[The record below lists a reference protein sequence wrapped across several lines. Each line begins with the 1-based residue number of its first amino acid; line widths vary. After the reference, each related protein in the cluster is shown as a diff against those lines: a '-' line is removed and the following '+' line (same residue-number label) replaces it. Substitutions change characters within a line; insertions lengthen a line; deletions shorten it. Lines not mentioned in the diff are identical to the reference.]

1 MNKDSNIGNLQLSEY
16 ANQMELA
23 FEMTKSV
30 SEDYIEYVYRGNFSD
45 GITSNILKLTEVK
58 FINDEDAVSSRKR
71 ISYLLIESLQNVIR
85 HHDISIDEE
94 FSGESL
100 FVIQKTSDS
109 IYLTTANVIN
119 NEKIPVLEKYLNTI
133 KKLSPKE
140 LKEEYHKI
148 LVNGVI
154 SDKGGG
160 GLGIITMAR
169 RTDGRIK
176 FNFKKINNNWSYYYF
191 QIRLTLK
198 EDFDPDP
205 KSDLIS
211 IKRISKFHSL
221 LNREN
226 ILLNF
231 NGSFAFENLE
241 SILPII
247 ESHSIGGKD
256 VKQLVFDITVK
267 MLRNIVTFA
276 DEFQE
281 DETES
286 LGNSRGVYLL
296 STKDKKLLLTA
307 GNIISNTKALILGN
321 KINILN
327 KTNLQSLI
335 KIKDYLEQFFAYD
348 IKNKPDLSLIDMRLK
363 NKSLIYY
370 KFKRINSKTSYF
382 IIQLII
388 DKK

>member
-1 MNKDSNIGNLQLSEY
+1 MNKDKNIGNPTEY
-16 ANQMELA
+16 TNQMELA
-23 FEMTKSV
+23 YEMTKSV
-30 SEDYIEYVYRGNFSD
+30 NEDYIEYIYRGNFSD
-45 GITSNILKLTEVK
+45 GITANILNLTEAK
-58 FINDEDAVSSRKR
+58 FINDENVFSSRKR

-85 HHDISIDEE
+85 HHDIPGDDKL
-94 FSGESL
+94 SGESL

-109 IYLTTANVIN
+109 VYLTTANVIN
-119 NEKIPVLEKYLNTI
+119 NEKIPDLEKYLNTI
-133 KKLSPKE
+133 RKLSPKE

-148 LVNGVI
+148 LLNGVI

-176 FNFKKINNNWSYYYF
+176 FDFKKINSKYSYYYF
-191 QIRLTLK
+191 QIRLTLS
-198 EDFDPDP
+198 EDFEPEP
-205 KSDLIS
+205 TSDLIS

-247 ESHSIGGKD
+247 ESHSIGGKE
-256 VKQLVFDITVK
+256 VKQLVFDLTVK
-267 MLRNIVTFA
+267 MLRNIITFA

-281 DETES
+281 DDTDRVKN
-286 LGNSRGVYLL
+286 GRGVFLL
-296 STKDKKLLLTA
+296 SKKNGKLLLTA
-307 GNIISNTKALILGN
+307 GNIILNNKALILGN

-327 KTNLQSLI
+327 KMNLESI
-335 KIKDYLEQFFAYD
+335 VKIKDYLEQFFAYD
-348 IKNKPDLSLIDMRLK
+348 IINKPDLSLIGMRLK
-363 NKSLIYY
+363 NKRPIYY
-370 KFKRINSKTSYF
+370 EFKKINSKTSYL

-388 DKK
+388 DKN